1 MAVRCYGTC
10 VPYMEDRNC
19 IFFHISLIIF
29 RMLSE
34 QYVLL
39 IRWCN
44 LLGILKKETVCSAEI
59 SVIICQATV
68 SNNSQNRN
76 IKATTVN
83 VLCAILNVN
92 NNLFL
97 HDCTVYVAC

>member
-10 VPYMEDRNC
+10 VSYMEDRNC

-44 LLGILKKETVCSAEI
+44 LLGILKKETVCFAEI

-68 SNNSQNRN
+68 NNNSQNRN

-92 NNLFL
+92 NDLFL